1 MLLKYFL
8 HLAPTITL
16 LMTGFS
22 ASLSNVAFPLQTQD
36 AAPAVDS
43 PDLVARLA
51 AIEKAI
57 DARRRQ
63 LGIPGVSLVI
73 VKDDKVI
80 YLKGL
85 GLKNIERNL
94 PVTPDTLFAIGSAGK
109 AFTAMS
115 VVMTADEAKLS
126 LDDSPKKFL
135 PYFKLRDPEAD
146 SKITIRDLLCHRS
159 GLNSTSDMVSRSS
172 ALSRE
177 ELIQVAAMAKPT
189 AKLRE
194 KFQYQNV
201 MYAAAG
207 EIVAKAQKTTW
218 EDFIVTRILKPLGMK
233 ASTLTVKDMEKS
245 PDYSYGY
252 EHDFVTKETRQLPM
266 QDLPSVATAGRINSS
281 ARDMAAW
288 LRLMLGDG
296 MFEGKRFISEKGFNE
311 LISPQMRFSDRGNYG
326 LGWRL
331 IDWHGHKTIYHGG
344 NDVGFNSMVALM
356 PDQKLGFAFLSN
368 VSSAPLSDEAI
379 EIIWSNLVGAPEA
392 IARAGAGAAPSPET
406 ESVVGDFPEKYKELL
421 ATYEV
426 NGRFAEIVARGDKPA
441 LFVTGQRPYPLI
453 EKEKDSFAWAGRPPE
468 YCLEVKRGADGKVTG
483 IVVKQPNRTFELK
496 RVAEPA
502 ISVDELMSK
511 VIAAAGGEANL
522 LKHTSMVTTAT
533 VDFENQ
539 GVTGEATISAKAPN
553 LSATD
558 LTLMALGKKIGAMR
572 EYFDGA
578 RGAQEE
584 SFAPAQ
590 IKAGKSL
597 EAARIEADFYGLL
610 NWKKLF
616 KDVAVKRMSKVGDE
630 DVYVVVKTPE
640 KADPITDYISAK
652 SFLLLKRETTDSR
665 STSMVEQP
673 ATAIYS
679 DYRMVD
685 GRMIP
690 FRIAHNTLDLGDV
703 VVRVKEVKFD
713 VSLPDSVFR
722 SQARK

>member
-1 MLLKYFL
+1 MLLKYFS
-8 HLAPTITL
+8 HLALTIAL
-16 LMTGFS
+16 LATGLT
-22 ASLSNVAFPLQTQD
+22 ASLSNVAVPLQTQD
-36 AAPAVDS
+36 KTQTGAS
-43 PDLVARLA
+43 SDLAARLA

-57 DARRRQ
+57 DARRVQ
-63 LGIPGVSLVI
+63 LGIPGVSIVI

-85 GLKNIERNL
+85 GLKNIERKL

-135 PYFKLRDPEAD
+135 PYFKMRDPEAD
-146 SKITIRDLLCHRS
+146 AKITIRDLLCHRS
-159 GLNSTSDMVSRSS
+159 GLNTTADLVFRSG
-172 ALSRE
+172 ALNRE
-177 ELIQVAAMAKPT
+177 ELIRVTAMAKPA

-201 MYAAAG
+201 MYAAVG

-218 EDFIVTRILKPLGMK
+218 EDFIVTRILKRLGMK

-252 EHDFVTKETRQLPM
+252 EHDFVTKETRLLPM
-266 QDLPSVATAGRINSS
+266 QDLSSVASAGLINSS

-288 LRLMLGDG
+288 LRLMLGGG

-311 LISPQMRFSDRGNYG
+311 LISPQIRIFGGKYYG
-326 LGWRL
+326 LGWYL
-331 IDWHGHKTIYHGG
+331 ADWHGHKTIYHGG

-368 VSSAPLSDEAI
+368 VSSAPLRDEVI
-379 EIIWSNLVGAPEA
+379 EITWSNLVGAPETVTKTEGDA
-392 IARAGAGAAPSPET
+392 SSPNIASDVAE
-406 ESVVGDFPEKYKELL
+406 FPEKYKELL
-421 ATYEV
+421 ATYEF
-426 NGRFAEIVARGDKPA
+426 NGRFVEITAKGDKPA
-441 LFVTGQRPYPLI
+441 LIVPGQTPYILI
-453 EKEKDSFAWAGRPPE
+453 EKEKNIFSVAGRPPE
-468 YCLEVKRGADGKVTG
+468 YGLDVKRGADGKIVG
-483 IVVKQPNRTFELK
+483 IVIKQPNRTFELK
-496 RVAEPA
+496 PVAEPV
-502 ISVDELMSK
+502 ISVDELMAK

-522 LKHTSMVTTAT
+522 RKHISMVTTAT
-533 VDFENQ
+533 LDFENQ

-553 LSATD
+553 LLATD
-558 LTLMALGKKIGAMR
+558 LTLMALGKKIGVTHD
-572 EYFDGA
+572 YFDGA
-578 RGAQEE
+578 RGAEE
-584 SFAPAQ
+584 ASFEPAE
-590 IKAGKSL
+590 IKTGKSL

-616 KDVAVKRMSKVGDE
+616 KDVSIKRMSKVSDE

-640 KADPITDYISAK
+640 QADPITDYISAK
-652 SFLLLKRETTDSR
+652 SFLLLKRETIDSR
-665 STSMVEQP
+665 STSMAEQP
-673 ATAIYS
+673 ATAAYS

-690 FRIAHNTLDLGDV
+690 FRIAHNTETLGDV
-703 VVRVKEVKFD
+703 VIRVKEVKFD
-713 VSLPDSVFR
+713 VNLPDSVFR

>member
-1 MLLKYFL
+1 M
-8 HLAPTITL
+8 
-16 LMTGFS
+16 
-22 ASLSNVAFPLQTQD
+22 
-36 AAPAVDS
+36 
-43 PDLVARLA
+43 
-51 AIEKAI
+51 
-57 DARRRQ
+57 
-63 LGIPGVSLVI
+63 VSL
-73 VKDDKVI
+73 
-80 YLKGL
+80 
-85 GLKNIERNL
+85 
-94 PVTPDTLFAIGSAGK
+94 
-109 AFTAMS
+109 
-115 VVMTADEAKLS
+115 
-126 LDDSPKKFL
+126 
-135 PYFKLRDPEAD
+135 
-146 SKITIRDLLCHRS
+146 
-159 GLNSTSDMVSRSS
+159 SS
-172 ALSRE
+172 ALTRE

-218 EDFIVTRILKPLGMK
+218 EDFIVTRIFKRLGMK
-233 ASTLTVKDMEKS
+233 SSTLTVKDMEKS

-266 QDLPSVATAGRINSS
+266 RDLPSVATAGRINSS

-288 LRLMLGDG
+288 LRLM
-296 MFEGKRFISEKGFNE
+296 
-311 LISPQMRFSDRGNYG
+311 QNYG
-326 LGWRL
+326 LGWYL
-331 IDWHGHKTIYHGG
+331 ADWHAHKTIYHGG
-344 NDVGFNSMVALM
+344 NDIGFNSLVALM

-368 VSSAPLSDEAI
+368 VSSAPLRDEAI

-406 ESVVGDFPEKYKELL
+406 ESVVADFPEKYKELL

-441 LFVTGQRPYPLI
+441 LFVTGQRPYPLV
-453 EKEKDSFAWAGRPPE
+453 EKEKDSFAWAGMPQE
-468 YCLEVKRGADGKVTG
+468 YSLEVKRSADGKVTG

-502 ISVDELMSK
+502 ISVDELMAK

-522 LKHTSMVTTAT
+522 RKHTSMVTTAT

-553 LSATD
+553 LLATD
-558 LTLMALGKKIGAMR
+558 ITLMALGKKIGVMHD
-572 EYFDGA
+572 YFDGA
-578 RGAQEE
+578 RGAEE
-584 SFAPAQ
+584 ASFAPAQ

-616 KDVAVKRMSKVGDE
+616 KNVSVKRMSKVSDE
-630 DVYVVVKTPE
+630 EVYVVVKTPE
-640 KADPITDYISAK
+640 QGSPITDYISAK
-652 SFLLLKRETTDSR
+652 SLLLLKRDTFDSR
-665 STSMVEQP
+665 SASMAEQP
-673 ATAIYS
+673 ATATYS

-690 FRIAHNTLDLGDV
+690 FRIAHNTESLGDV
-703 VVRVKEVKFD
+703 IVRVKEVKFD

-722 SQARK
+722 SQARKSPTPSKWLR